1 MWLINWGNTE
11 KVGNIASPKKNYTF
25 LSCAIYVIMNS
36 NNLFIFFKNENR
48 SILEFMVLF
57 AYGIVG

>member
-1 MWLINWGNTE
+1 
-11 KVGNIASPKKNYTF
+11 
-25 LSCAIYVIMNS
+25 MNS
-36 NNLFIFFKNENR
+36 NNLFIYFLNENL